1 MVGGF
6 AVESETGAGWLS
18 LAICRV
24 LAMMVRL
31 YHLKNFGGW

>member
-6 AVESETGAGWLS
+6 AVGLETGAGWLS
-18 LAICRV
+18 LAVCRV

-31 YHLKNFGGW
+31 YYLENFGGS